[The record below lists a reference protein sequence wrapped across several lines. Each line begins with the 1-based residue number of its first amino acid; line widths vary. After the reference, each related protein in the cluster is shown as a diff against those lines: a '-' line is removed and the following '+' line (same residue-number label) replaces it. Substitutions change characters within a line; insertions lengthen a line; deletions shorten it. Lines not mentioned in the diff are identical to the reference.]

1 MEINENYKKRR
12 GRTALS
18 PIDKRGHTVSAR
30 LNVEEL
36 ALLDSK
42 RGDMARGEWMRAA
55 SLDKLPQTVPE
66 PNKEKWAELARA
78 AANLNQIAKACNTS
92 HGVPD
97 EQFAPVRK
105 ILNEFRMA
113 LIGIKS

>member
-1 MEINENYKKRR
+1 MEINENYRRRR
-12 GRTALS
+12 GRIALS
-18 PIDKRGHTVSAR
+18 PTDKRSHTVSAR

-42 RGDMARGEWMRAA
+42 RGDMERGEWMRCAA
-55 SLDKLPQTVPE
+55 LDRFQPIVPE
-66 PNKEKWAELARA
+66 PNQEKWTELARA
-78 AANLNQIAKACNTS
+78 ASNLNQIAKALNTS
-92 HGVPD
+92 HGVTD

-113 LIGIKS
+113 LVGISE